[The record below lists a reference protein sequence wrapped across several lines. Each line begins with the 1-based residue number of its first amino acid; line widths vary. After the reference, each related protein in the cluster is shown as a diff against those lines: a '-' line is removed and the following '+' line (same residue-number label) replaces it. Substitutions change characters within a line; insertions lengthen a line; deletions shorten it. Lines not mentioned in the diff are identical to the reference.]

1 MYLLYL
7 LVGLPFLSNSVGS
20 FSIKSKCV
28 CVYSSFKCLTKS
40 STSSS
45 PGLKYNYHQNLLKM
59 RKNQLTSTLNELLM
73 NSYQAV

>member
-45 PGLKYNYHQNLLKM
+45 PGLQCIQHQILLEL
-59 RKNQLTSTLNELLM
+59 RKNQLTSTLNELAT